1 MNDRVMEFL
10 AFHYITKRHD
20 TDFWKSLSNREFI
33 PDRLKEKL
41 EIWKY
46 QPPSSIDDHTSVPWE
61 PFAPDN
67 YLMVG
72 HGLGVFE
79 NNKWGEYLKTLNIN
93 NLEYFSEIK
102 STISRYNKMAIDHFE
117 LIQLLKNK

>member
-1 MNDRVMEFL
+1 MEFL
-10 AFHYITKRHD
+10 VFHYITKRKD
-20 TDFWKSLSNREFI
+20 SEFWRSLQDRSFI
-33 PDRLKEKL
+33 PDSLKEKL

-72 HGLGVFE
+72 HGLGIFE
-79 NNKWGEYLKTLNIN
+79 ENKWGEYLKTLNIN
-93 NLEYFSEIK
+93 NLDYLSEIK
-102 STISRYNKMAIDHFE
+102 SIISRYNNMAVDHLD
-117 LIQLLKNK
+117 LIRILKNK